1 MKKVLSIL
9 AIAVMTFG
17 FYSCEA
23 ESTAEEEQLLIE
35 ATDDDEYGCE
45 DEECE

>member
-17 FYSCEA
+17 FYSCET
-23 ESTAEEEQLLIE
+23 ESTSEEEQLLIE

-45 DEECE
+45 EECD

>member
-17 FYSCEA
+17 FYSCET
-23 ESTAEEEQLLIE
+23 ESTSEEEQLLIE

-45 DEECE
+45 DEECN

>member
-17 FYSCEA
+17 FYSCET
-23 ESTAEEEQLLIE
+23 ESTTEDEQLFID
-35 ATDDDEYGCE
+35 ATDDDEYG
-45 DEECE
+45 DPDDRD